1 MRRLG
6 LIGGMSPE
14 STALY
19 YRLLVDG
26 VAERLSGFES
36 PDVLIHS
43 VNFADIRRLQQADDW
58 DGAGQMLADTARG
71 LATAGAEALL
81 IATNTMHLVA
91 GAVEAATEIPLI
103 HIADATASALRGRGV
118 SRPALFGTRRT
129 MEMGF
134 YAERLE
140 RLHGL
145 AVWLPGERVRA
156 EIDRII
162 FEELV
167 KGRTL
172 EGSREVFRSAARQAL
187 GDGADGMILGCTEI
201 GLLVD
206 EADLGAPTVCSARAH
221 VDAALAFALS

>member
-1 MRRLG
+1 MRRIG
-6 LIGGMSPE
+6 IIGGMSPE

-26 VAERLSGFES
+26 VAERLGGFES

-43 VNFADIRRLQQADDW
+43 VNFADIRRLQAADDW
-58 DGAGQMLADTARG
+58 DGAGHMLANAAIG
-71 LATAGAEALL
+71 LAGAGAEALL
-81 IATNTMHLVA
+81 IATNTMHRVA
-91 GAVEAATEIPLI
+91 DRVEAAVDVPLI
-103 HIADATASALRGRGV
+103 HIADATASALKARGV
-118 SRPALFGTRRT
+118 HRPALFGTRKT
-129 MEMGF
+129 MEMDF
-134 YAERLE
+134 YTKRLE

-145 AVWLPGERVRA
+145 PVWVPGESVRA

-167 KGRTL
+167 KGRTA
-172 EGSREVFRSAARQAL
+172 EASREVFRSAARQAL

-221 VDAALAFALS
+221 VDTALDFALP

>member
-1 MRRLG
+1 MRRIG
-6 LIGGMSPE
+6 IIGGMSPE

-26 VAERLSGFES
+26 VAERQGGFES

-43 VNFADIRRLQQADDW
+43 VNFADIRRLQEADDW
-58 DGAGQMLADTARG
+58 DGAGEMLANAATG
-71 LATAGAEALL
+71 LAGAGAEALL
-81 IATNTMHLVA
+81 IATNTMHKVA
-91 GAVEAATEIPLI
+91 AMVEAALDVPLI
-103 HIADATASALRGRGV
+103 HIADATASTLRAKGV
-118 SRPALFGTRRT
+118 SHPALLGTRKT

-145 AVWLPGERVRA
+145 PVWVPGESMRA

-167 KGRTL
+167 KGRIL
-172 EGSREVFRSAARQAL
+172 EASREVFKSAARQAL

-221 VDAALAFALS
+221 VGAALDFALN